1 MPLVIGKAICRR
13 EFRAETVPEEFVEVL
28 RRSTTIDLA
37 TVIKGSGL
45 PPSTKLLKVYA
56 TSPKGA
62 RRIVHLLSVEDGTS
76 FLLFFRDK
84 KDPVGQNITI
94 HNKDFRRQLHKHLD
108 LLAKD
113 LEDGNFFT
121 LD

>member
-1 MPLVIGKAICRR
+1 MSLVIAKAICRR
-13 EFRAETVPEEFVEVL
+13 EFGADRVPEQWVDVL
-28 RRSTTIDLA
+28 RRSSAIDLA

-45 PPSTKLLKVYA
+45 PPATKLLKIYV
-56 TSPKGA
+56 TSPEGA
-62 RRIVHLLSVEDGTS
+62 RRIVHLLSVEDGTL

-84 KDPVGQNITI
+84 KDPAGQSITI
-94 HNKDFRRQLHKHLD
+94 HNKDFRRQLHKHLE

-113 LEDGNFFT
+113 LEDGNYST

>member
-1 MPLVIGKAICRR
+1 MSLVIAKAICRR
-13 EFRAETVPEEFVEVL
+13 EFGADSVPEQFVEVL
-28 RRSTTIDLA
+28 RRSIAIDLA
-37 TVIKGSGL
+37 TAIKGSGL
-45 PPSTKLLKVYA
+45 PPATKLLKIYA
-56 TSPKGA
+56 TSPEGA
-62 RRIVHLLSVEDGTS
+62 RRIVHLLVVEDRTL

-94 HNKDFRRQLHKHLD
+94 HNKDFRRQLHKHLE

-113 LEDGNFFT
+113 LEDGNYAI

>member
-1 MPLVIGKAICRR
+1 MSLVIAKAICRR
-13 EFRAETVPEEFVEVL
+13 EFGADRVPGQWVEVL
-28 RRSTTIDLA
+28 RRSMAIDLA

-45 PPSTKLLKVYA
+45 PPATKLLKIYA
-56 TSPKGA
+56 TSPEGA
-62 RRIVHLLSVEDGTS
+62 RRIVHLLSVEDGTL

-94 HNKDFRRQLHKHLD
+94 HNKDFRRQLHKHLE

-113 LEDGNFFT
+113 LEDGNYAT